1 MEATILGYLRG
12 KKRQC
17 ERDMLIL
24 PDNVKDYKEASKLIG
39 RKIVFKDDNGN
50 TYKGTIVG
58 VHGRRG
64 VVIARFVRGLPG
76 QAIGK
81 RVLIY

>member
-39 RKIVFKDDNGN
+39 RKIVFKDD
-50 TYKGTIVG
+50 TEIRT
-58 VHGRRG
+58 R
-64 VVIARFVRGLPG
+64 A
-76 QAIGK
+76 Q
-81 RVLIY
+81 